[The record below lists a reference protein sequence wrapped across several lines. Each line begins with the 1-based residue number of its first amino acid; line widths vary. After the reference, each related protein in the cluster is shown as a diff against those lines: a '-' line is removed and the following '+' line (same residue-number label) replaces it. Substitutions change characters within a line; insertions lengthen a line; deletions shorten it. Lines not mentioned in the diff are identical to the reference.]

1 TAGASDYW
9 TTIADPNF
17 AALEDRMLLRFHQM
31 TRDRFRAVEASAERL
46 ELGEIDFSLAE
57 KIRDHLTLIYAA
69 QTGHPLVTGRLKT
82 KPVRL
87 DPGLYR
93 QLRQV
98 SEAALAG
105 RSFPRFSPR
114 LKSRAVKL
122 AAAAAI
128 VGYFRHDRDAT
139 LSVGPEETELA
150 RSFYEEEIRVREGR
164 RGIAR

>member
-1 TAGASDYW
+1 KA
-9 TTIADPNF
+9 
-17 AALEDRMLLRFHQM
+17 
-31 TRDRFRAVEASAERL
+31 
-46 ELGEIDFSLAE
+46 
-57 KIRDHLTLIYAA
+57 
-69 QTGHPLVTGRLKT
+69 
-82 KPVRL
+82 VRL

-105 RSFPRFSPR
+105 RTYPRFSPR

-128 VGYFRHDRDAT
+128 VGYFRHGGDAT
-139 LSVGPEETELA
+139 LGVGPKEVELA

>member
-1 TAGASDYW
+1 
-9 TTIADPNF
+9 
-17 AALEDRMLLRFHQM
+17 MLLRFHQM

-57 KIRDHLTLIYAA
+57 KIQDHLTLIYAA
-69 QTGHPLVTGRLKT
+69 QTGHPLVAGRLKT

-128 VGYFRHDRDAT
+128 VGYFQHDRDST
-139 LSVGPEETELA
+139 LPVGSEETALA

-164 RGIAR
+164 RGVAR